1 MLDKLHHKMI
11 KSDEKGRLMEDV
23 CLQIVECCMTK
34 GQKMTQKGTDRELNG
49 WNLKLDY
56 ANLLVTSQT

>member
-34 GQKMTQKGTDRELNG
+34 G
-49 WNLKLDY
+49 
-56 ANLLVTSQT
+56 